1 MANYL
6 FQNRDFGITEL
17 GIHLLRNGYNYKTLS
32 FSDISSV
39 EITRGNVLKNRM
51 LLMIIGSGML
61 LFACYHFFRI
71 YIFFNTA
78 VGESFNVEEILIA
91 FSLLTLGTYIL
102 YASFKQ
108 ELILKVRSGQQFKFS
123 IKDLDTVELTSY
135 LKQKA
140 KLVN

>member
-17 GIHLLRNGYNYKTLS
+17 GIYLLRNGYNYKTLP

-51 LLMIIGSGML
+51 LLIIIGSGML

-78 VGESFNVEEILIA
+78 VGESFNVEEILIP

-108 ELILKVRSGQQFKFS
+108 ELILKVCAGQQFKFS

>member
-78 VGESFNVEEILIA
+78 VGESFNVEEILIP

>member
-39 EITRGNVLKNRM
+39 EITRGNVLKNRI

-78 VGESFNVEEILIA
+78 VGESFNVEEILIP

>member
-39 EITRGNVLKNRM
+39 EITRGNVLKNRI